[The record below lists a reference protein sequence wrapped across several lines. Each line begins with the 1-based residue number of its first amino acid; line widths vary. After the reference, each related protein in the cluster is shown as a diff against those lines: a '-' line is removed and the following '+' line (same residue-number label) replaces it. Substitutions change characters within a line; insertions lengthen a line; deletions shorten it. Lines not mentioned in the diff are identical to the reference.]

1 MATIKSFARA
11 EALPL
16 KVALTK
22 DVTKVKLGLWTE
34 KTVEETAEEVSEE
47 AAEEGTEKKSLFGK
61 KKKDK
66 KDEQIEE
73 LTDRL
78 KRQMAEFD
86 NYRKRTEKEKSAMY
100 EIGAK
105 DVVENGKNGF
115 IVSFKDYDAIV
126 STIERLFSDNTLF
139 ESLSAFARERVVGEY
154 SENRYYERLI
164 DIVKS
169 EIDKD
174 LSL

>member
-1 MATIKSFARA
+1 LA
-11 EALPL
+11 
-16 KVALTK
+16 
-22 DVTKVKLGLWTE
+22 
-34 KTVEETAEEVSEE
+34 
-47 AAEEGTEKKSLFGK
+47 
-61 KKKDK
+61 
-66 KDEQIEE
+66 
-73 LTDRL
+73 
-78 KRQMAEFD
+78 
-86 NYRKRTEKEKSAMY
+86 
-100 EIGAK
+100 AK

-126 STIERLFSDNTLF
+126 STIERLFSDDTLF

>member
-1 MATIKSFARA
+1 EIPSNVKFFGFLDKEQLNQFYLESKLLLFLSNWYEGFSMVVI
-11 EALPL
+11 EAMKRGVPV
-16 KVALTK
+16 VAYDIL
-22 DVTKVKLGLWTE
+22 
-34 KTVEETAEEVSEE
+34 A
-47 AAEEGTEKKSLFGK
+47 
-61 KKKDK
+61 
-66 KDEQIEE
+66 
-73 LTDRL
+73 
-78 KRQMAEFD
+78 
-86 NYRKRTEKEKSAMY
+86 
-100 EIGAK
+100 AK

-126 STIERLFSDNTLF
+126 STIELLFSDDTLF